1 MSENSVLYD
10 VLAERVAILAE
21 SFDNNVPYHRFSH
34 RYMRKE
40 KGILKAYLKSKEKR
54 ESVDCAYNIIK
65 RGNRIKFAFIV
76 VIAALLLAG
85 FTIYITHYIGQLQ
98 INEYDTHSFAF
109 ALDSDNSPKKLEN
122 RYEITY
128 DLNDWEREIMNN
140 DQYDYWEIYKYDDN
154 YISFSYCVKS
164 SYQGIRY
171 NSEESDIETIIIGDK
186 NVIHFISPKGINC
199 LIWESDD
206 YIFQFNF
213 TIDYNEAVNIINSIA
228 KQ

>member
-10 VLAERVAILAE
+10 ALADRVEILAE
-21 SFDNNVPYHRFSH
+21 SFDDNVPYHRFSR

-40 KGILKAYLKSKEKR
+40 KEILKAYLKSKEKQ
-54 ESVDCAYNIIK
+54 ESIDLVYNNIK
-65 RGNRIKFAFIV
+65 RGNRIKFAVAV
-76 VIAALLLAG
+76 VIAALFLAG
-85 FTIYITHYIGQLQ
+85 FTIYITHYFGNLQ

-109 ALDSDNSPKKLEN
+109 ALDSDNAPKTLEN

-140 DQYDYWEIYKYDDN
+140 DQYDYWEIYKNDDS

-164 SYQGIRY
+164 SYKGIRY

-199 LIWESDD
+199 LIWEGDD

-213 TIDYNEAVNIINSIA
+213 TIDYNEAVNILNSIS